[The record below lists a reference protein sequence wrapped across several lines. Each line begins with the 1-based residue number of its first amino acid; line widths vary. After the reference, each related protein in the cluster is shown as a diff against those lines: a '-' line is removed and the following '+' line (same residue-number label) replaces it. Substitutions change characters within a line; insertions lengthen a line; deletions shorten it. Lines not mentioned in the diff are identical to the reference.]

1 MEVLCGQNM
10 FFFFFLGGG
19 GGLRFGGFGF
29 RCSGFSGL
37 GV

>member
-1 MEVLCGQNM
+1 MVRIC
-10 FFFFFLGGG
+10 FFFFWGRE
-19 GGLRFGGFGF
+19 GGLGFGGFGF